1 MFLCFQYLFDF
12 LDDQALQHGIT
23 DSEVVHTWKSN
34 SLPLRYDDPSYTCVY
49 LNIITKICIFPRFW
63 VNLIKNPN
71 FVFDLGKANI
81 VDSCLSVVAQTFM
94 DACSTSDQQLGKYF
108 VCHLRYSHSHSNP
121 LKCHKC
127 DDPFI
132 KTDTRPANWMT
143 FTFTK
148 CLSSKI
154 FSLFSRQ
161 GQPQQQAPVRQR
173 HSHLQGLGDSLLPG
187 RCHK

>member
-1 MFLCFQYLFDF
+1 MFSSIYSTSWTTKLFNTVS
-12 LDDQALQHGIT
+12 QTQ
-23 DSEVVHTWKSN
+23 KSSIRGN
-34 SLPLRYDDPSYTCVY
+34 QTLFPSGMMTPATHVY

-108 VCHLRYSHSHSNP
+108 CLSLAVILIPIPIP

-148 CLSSKI
+148 CLSSKT

-187 RCHK
+187 GC